1 MDGVT
6 FIQVFAFLSLYR
18 KDDYQKIATLFMQ
31 R

>member
-6 FIQVFAFLSLYR
+6 FIQVFTFLSLLR
-18 KDDYQKIATLFMQ
+18 KVEYQKIATLFMQ